1 MMRTLGQGRAEKDAS
16 RGALQWRRGEAPN
29 AALRLSPTFAADN
42 GQRMKPHAASAT
54 INARA
59 TPHAMARRML
69 TKSPFEPRRTTGYA
83 DSYRERA
90 RRQGAE
96 ISIETKGARGE
107 DGTTRLAAVIWRSPK
122 PDLSEK
128 QSGCLLDRAAP
139 LHVSVKSALC
149 GRKAADTRTSLVV
162 RT

>member
-90 RRQGAE
+90 SKATRRE
-96 ISIETKGARGE
+96 ISIETKGARGD
-107 DGTTRLAAVIWRSPK
+107 DGTARLPA
-122 PDLSEK
+122 
-128 QSGCLLDRAAP
+128 
-139 LHVSVKSALC
+139 
-149 GRKAADTRTSLVV
+149 
-162 RT
+162 